1 MCHPDA
7 PAVGIDVCKHH
18 LDVHL
23 LPHGEQRRFDN
34 TTQGVQQLIAFIQ
47 DAQPARV
54 VVESTGGYE
63 RQVLYTALAKG
74 LPVARVNPRPVRDF
88 AKALGLLAKTD
99 AIDAK
104 VLARFAQQ
112 VPTRLTV
119 LPSEQQQTLK
129 ELVTRRR
136 QLVDQC
142 VACRNQREHVNSV
155 VVAQSIDRTVLHLQT
170 EIASVEADIQAII
183 DADDELKRR
192 CDKLQQ
198 TPGVGPATA
207 RVLVTEL
214 PELGHTPR
222 KAIAALVGVAPFNHD
237 SGNQRGQRRIKG
249 GRPTVRRAVYMA
261 TLVAARHNPTIKNH
275 YQHLLSQGKAKK
287 VALIACM
294 RKLLIHL
301 NTQMRPEHQTTAE
314 KEQGHA

>member
-1 MCHPDA
+1 MSYPDQ
-7 PAVGIDVCKHH
+7 PAIGIDVAKQH
-18 LDVHL
+18 LDAYL
-23 LPHGEQRRFDN
+23 LPQGVQRRFGN
-34 TTQGVQQLIAFIQ
+34 TTQGIEQLVAFIK
-47 DAQPARV
+47 DAQPARI

-74 LPVARVNPRPVRDF
+74 LPVAMVNPRPVRDF

-99 AIDAK
+99 AIDAR

-142 VACRNQREHVNSV
+142 TACRNQREHVKSPI
-155 VVAQSIDRTVLHLQT
+155 VAQSIDRTITHLQT
-170 EIASVEADIQAII
+170 EIASVEADIQSII
-183 DADDELKRR
+183 DADEALKQR
-192 CDKLQQ
+192 CDKLQE
-198 TPGVGPATA
+198 TPGIGPATA

-214 PELGHTPR
+214 PELGHAPR
-222 KAIAALVGVAPFNHD
+222 KAIAALVGVAPFNQD
-237 SGNQRGQRRIKG
+237 SGNQRGQRHIKG
-249 GRPTVRRAVYMA
+249 GRPTVRRAMYMA
-261 TLVAARHNPTIKNH
+261 TLVATRHNPVIKQH
-275 YQHLLSQGKAKK
+275 YQHLLNQGKAKK
-287 VALIACM
+287 VALVACM

-301 NTQMRPEHQTTAE
+301 NAIMRPDTPNNNQN
-314 KEQGHA
+314 EQSYA